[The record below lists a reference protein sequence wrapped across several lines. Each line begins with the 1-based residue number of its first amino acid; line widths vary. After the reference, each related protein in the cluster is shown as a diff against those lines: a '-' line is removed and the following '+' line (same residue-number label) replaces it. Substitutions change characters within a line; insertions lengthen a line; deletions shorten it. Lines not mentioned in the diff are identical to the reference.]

1 MDLEKILEKALN
13 IMDNMDENYLHS
25 FAMDEDFKGKRFS
38 RFVTKAK
45 LDLFKYVK
53 DNTPSFDK
61 IYHNGPFKIT
71 NIDDYLLANMVIYV
85 HSLNEDYKKM
95 KVLLHLFHLPEIP
108 SILIAKKDLEEVK
121 DVFAQGP
128 VIYKMIHHELEN
140 IYQEYIAYL
149 SAKDPNINEVNYV
162 RELLP
167 LSDSDQLKIL
177 NEAFYKIIVSFEHLI
192 LINEDYK
199 GDNGE
204 ELLDVTKQMF
214 DTIHENEK
222 LEEKLTE
229 QKIIIEKLK
238 NDLQKKNEE
247 TRLLIKR
254 NTEELRKEN
263 YELLKNNEEL
273 REELRE
279 KLKKQTSQEISMTIE
294 EEIIEKECD
303 SDITV
308 NKEINDYQLLFI
320 ISDRCTFLN
329 ELQNAFPTAK
339 ITFKNYE
346 NSIPKSDY
354 VVIFTNYVNHTTYY
368 HVKEICK
375 QTNTNLLHCGNSNIE
390 KVKELLKEKI

>member
-1 MDLEKILEKALN
+1 MDLEKILEKALDTMN
-13 IMDNMDENYLHS
+13 NMDENYLHS
-25 FAMDEDFKGKRFS
+25 FVMDEDFKGKRFS

-121 DVFAQGP
+121 DVFTQGP

-140 IYQEYIAYL
+140 VYQEYIAYL
-149 SAKDPNINEVNYV
+149 SAKNPTINEVNYI

-167 LSDSDQLKIL
+167 LSDPDQLKIL

-214 DTIHENEK
+214 DTMHENEK

-229 QKIIIEKLK
+229 QEIIIEKLK

-273 REELRE
+273 RE
-279 KLKKQTSQEISMTIE
+279 KLKKQTSQEITITE
-294 EEIIEKECD
+294 EEKEKEEEMITT
-303 SDITV
+303 SD
-308 NKEINDYQLLFI
+308 KDINNYQLLFI

-339 ITFKNYE
+339 IAFKNYE

-354 VVIFTNYVNHTTYY
+354 VVVFTNYVNHTTYY

-375 QTNTNLLHCGNSNIE
+375 QTNTNLLHCGNSNVE
-390 KVKELLKEKI
+390 KIKELLIEKI

>member
-13 IMDNMDENYLHS
+13 TMDNMDENYLHS
-25 FAMDEDFKGKRFS
+25 FAMDENFKGKRFS
-38 RFVTKAK
+38 RFVTKSK

-53 DNTPSFDK
+53 DNTPAFDK
-61 IYHNGPFKIT
+61 IYHNGPFKIA

-85 HSLNEDYKKM
+85 HSLNENYKKM
-95 KVLLHLFHLPEIP
+95 KVLLHLFNLPEVP

-121 DVFAQGP
+121 DIFAQGS

-140 IYQEYIAYL
+140 VYQEYISYL
-149 SAKDPNINEVNYV
+149 SAKNPTINEVNYI

-167 LSDSDQLKIL
+167 LSDPDQLKIL

-214 DTIHENEK
+214 DTMHENEK
-222 LEEKLTE
+222 LEEKNEE
-229 QKIIIEKLK
+229 QKQLIEKLK
-238 NDLQKKNEE
+238 EDLQKKNEE
-247 TRLLIKR
+247 ARLLVKR

-263 YELLKNNEEL
+263 YELLKDN
-273 REELRE
+273 EELRE
-279 KLKKQTSQEISMTIE
+279 KLKKQTSQEITITE
-294 EEIIEKECD
+294 EQKEERMITTFEKD
-303 SDITV
+303 
-308 NKEINDYQLLFI
+308 INDYQLLFI
-320 ISDRCTFLN
+320 ISDRCTFLK
-329 ELQNAFPTAK
+329 ELQKAFPTAR

-354 VVIFTNYVNHTTYY
+354 VVVFTNYVNHTTYY

-390 KVKELLKEKI
+390 KIKELLIEKI

>member
-13 IMDNMDENYLHS
+13 TMDSMDENYLHS

-95 KVLLHLFHLPEIP
+95 KVLLHLFNLPEVP

-140 IYQEYIAYL
+140 VYQEYIAYL
-149 SAKDPNINEVNYV
+149 SAKNPTINEVNYI

-167 LSDSDQLKIL
+167 LSDPDQLKIL

-214 DTIHENEK
+214 DTIHANEK
-222 LEEKLTE
+222 LEEKNEE
-229 QKIIIEKLK
+229 QKQLIEKLK
-238 NDLQKKNEE
+238 EDLQKKNEE
-247 TRLLIKR
+247 TRLLVKR

-263 YELLKNNEEL
+263 YELLKDN
-273 REELRE
+273 EELRE
-279 KLKKQTSQEISMTIE
+279 KLKKQTSEEIAITEEKE
-294 EEIIEKECD
+294 EEQIITHSYKD
-303 SDITV
+303 
-308 NKEINDYQLLFI
+308 INDYQLLFI
-320 ISDRCTFLN
+320 ISDRCTFLK
-329 ELQNAFPTAK
+329 ELQKAFPTAR

-354 VVIFTNYVNHTTYY
+354 VVVFTNYVNHTTYY

-375 QTNTNLLHCGNSNIE
+375 QTNTKLLHCGNSNVE
-390 KVKELLKEKI
+390 KIKELLIEKI

>member
-13 IMDNMDENYLHS
+13 TMDNMDENYLHS

-45 LDLFKYVK
+45 LDLFEYVK

-95 KVLLHLFHLPEIP
+95 KVLLHLFNLPEVP

-121 DVFAQGP
+121 DIFAQGS

-140 IYQEYIAYL
+140 VYQEYIAYL
-149 SAKDPNINEVNYV
+149 SAKNPTINEVNYI

-167 LSDSDQLKIL
+167 LSDPDQLKIL

-214 DTIHENEK
+214 DTMHENEK
-222 LEEKLTE
+222 LEEKNEE
-229 QKIIIEKLK
+229 QKQLIEKLK
-238 NDLQKKNEE
+238 EDLQKKNEE
-247 TRLLIKR
+247 ARLLVKR

-263 YELLKNNEEL
+263 YELLKDN
-273 REELRE
+273 EELRE
-279 KLKKQTSQEISMTIE
+279 KLKKQTSEEIAIAEEKE
-294 EEIIEKECD
+294 EEQIITSSYKD
-303 SDITV
+303 
-308 NKEINDYQLLFI
+308 INDYQLLFI
-320 ISDRCTFLN
+320 ISDRCTFLK
-329 ELQNAFPTAK
+329 ELQKAFPTAR

-354 VVIFTNYVNHTTYY
+354 VIVFTNYVNHTTYY

-390 KVKELLKEKI
+390 RIKELLIEKI

>member
-13 IMDNMDENYLHS
+13 TMDNMDENYLHS

-45 LDLFKYVK
+45 LDLFEYVK

-95 KVLLHLFHLPEIP
+95 KVLLHLFNLPKVP

-121 DVFAQGP
+121 DIFAQGS

-140 IYQEYIAYL
+140 VYQEYIAYL
-149 SAKDPNINEVNYV
+149 SAKNPTINEVNYL

-167 LSDSDQLKIL
+167 LSDPDQLKIL

-222 LEEKLTE
+222 LEEKNEE
-229 QKIIIEKLK
+229 QKQLIEKLK
-238 NDLQKKNEE
+238 EDLQKKNEE
-247 TRLLIKR
+247 ARLLVKR

-263 YELLKNNEEL
+263 YELLKDN
-273 REELRE
+273 EELRE
-279 KLKKQTSQEISMTIE
+279 KLKKQTSQEITITEEQE
-294 EEIIEKECD
+294 EEKIITP
-303 SDITV
+303 S
-308 NKEINDYQLLFI
+308 NKDINDYQLLFI
-320 ISDRCTFLN
+320 ISDRCTFLK
-329 ELQNAFPTAK
+329 ELQKAFPTAR

-354 VVIFTNYVNHTTYY
+354 VIVFTNYVNHTTYY

-390 KVKELLKEKI
+390 KIKELLIEKI

>member
-13 IMDNMDENYLHS
+13 TMDNMDENYLHS

-45 LDLFKYVK
+45 LDLFEYVK

-95 KVLLHLFHLPEIP
+95 KVLLHLFNLPEVP

-121 DVFAQGP
+121 DIFAQGS

-140 IYQEYIAYL
+140 VYQEYIAYL
-149 SAKDPNINEVNYV
+149 SAKNPTINEVNYI

-167 LSDSDQLKIL
+167 LSDPDQLKIL

-214 DTIHENEK
+214 DTMHENEK
-222 LEEKLTE
+222 LEEKLIE
-229 QKIIIEKLK
+229 QKQLIEKLK
-238 NDLQKKNEE
+238 EDLQKKNEKA
-247 TRLLIKR
+247 RLLVKR

-263 YELLKNNEEL
+263 YELLKDN
-273 REELRE
+273 EELRE
-279 KLKKQTSQEISMTIE
+279 KLKKQTSEEIVITEEKE
-294 EEIIEKECD
+294 EEQIITSSYKD
-303 SDITV
+303 
-308 NKEINDYQLLFI
+308 INDYQLLFI
-320 ISDRCTFLN
+320 ISDRCTFLK
-329 ELQNAFPTAK
+329 ELQKAFPTAR

-354 VVIFTNYVNHTTYY
+354 VIVFTNYVNHTTYY

-390 KVKELLKEKI
+390 RIKELLIGKI

>member
-13 IMDNMDENYLHS
+13 TMDNMDENYLHS

-45 LDLFKYVK
+45 LDLFEYVK

-95 KVLLHLFHLPEIP
+95 KVLLHLFNLPEVP

-121 DVFAQGP
+121 DIFAQGS

-140 IYQEYIAYL
+140 VYQEYIAYL
-149 SAKDPNINEVNYV
+149 SAKNPTINEVNYI

-167 LSDSDQLKIL
+167 LSDPDQLKIL

-214 DTIHENEK
+214 DTMHENEK
-222 LEEKLTE
+222 LEEKLIE
-229 QKIIIEKLK
+229 QKQLIEKLK
-238 NDLQKKNEE
+238 EDLQKKNEKA
-247 TRLLIKR
+247 RLLVKR

-263 YELLKNNEEL
+263 YELLKDNEEL
-273 REELRE
+273 KE
-279 KLKKQTSQEISMTIE
+279 KLKKQTSEEIAITEEKE
-294 EEIIEKECD
+294 EERIITT
-303 SDITV
+303 S
-308 NKEINDYQLLFI
+308 NKDINDYQLLFI
-320 ISDRCTFLN
+320 ISDRCTFLK
-329 ELQNAFPTAK
+329 ELQKAFPTAR

-354 VVIFTNYVNHTTYY
+354 VIVFTNYVNHTTYY

-390 KVKELLKEKI
+390 RIKELLIEKI